1 PTVSSNRRGLTEPSS
16 PATAPTMPGRAS
28 PASSR
33 SLLLISVLCLLP
45 QNCPQANAGF
55 RGLST
60 PIFLNLNMVIAP
72 PGSQIPKRFTSDMR
86 LLLAREPPALLQ
98 CPRVV
103 EKPFPPGRL
112 PWPRTRHRIFL

>member
-1 PTVSSNRRGLTEPSS
+1 
-16 PATAPTMPGRAS
+16 
-28 PASSR
+28 
-33 SLLLISVLCLLP
+33 
-45 QNCPQANAGF
+45 
-55 RGLST
+55 
-60 PIFLNLNMVIAP
+60 MVIAP

-112 PWPRTRHRIFL
+112 PWPRTRHRIFLRRSRAPPRNSFAVWAWFNPRP